1 MSQSVAQVSF
11 ASVHVI
17 TDLSAI
23 PAGLF
28 ASGSVVTIGNF
39 DGIHLG
45 HQHIVSA
52 TVARASEIGMPS
64 VALTFDPHP
73 STPLCP
79 ERPLR
84 RSALF
89 LLRCFQLSS

>member
-1 MSQSVAQVSF
+1 MTLVRWTQGF
-11 ASVHVI
+11 
-17 TDLSAI
+17 SAD
-23 PAGLF
+23 PLLQ
-28 ASGSVVTIGNF
+28 GSVLTIGNF

-73 STPLCP
+73 SVIIAPSHT
-79 ERPLR
+79 
-84 RSALF
+84 AY
-89 LLRCFQLSS
+89 LLMTLSEK